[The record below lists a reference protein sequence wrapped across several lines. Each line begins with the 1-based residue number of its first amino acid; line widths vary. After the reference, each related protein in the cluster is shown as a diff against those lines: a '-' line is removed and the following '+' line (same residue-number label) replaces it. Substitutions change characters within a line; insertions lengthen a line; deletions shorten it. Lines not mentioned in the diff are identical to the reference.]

1 MRPRGMTQPQLYRAR
16 GDAENAS
23 DELKKQLGLGGFV
36 TEGLMRTA
44 IMARLNEQ
52 EHGRCHHKMVTLR

>member
-1 MRPRGMTQPQLYRAR
+1 MRPRGMTQPQLCRAR
-16 GDAENAS
+16 GDTENAS

-36 TEGLMRTA
+36 TQGLMRTA

>member
-1 MRPRGMTQPQLYRAR
+1 MTQPQLYRER

-36 TEGLMRTA
+36 KQDIGRTA
-44 IMARLNEQ
+44 TMARLNER
-52 EHGRCHHKMVTLR
+52 ERGRCHHRMVTLR

>member
-1 MRPRGMTQPQLYRAR
+1 MRPRGMTQPQSYRAR

-23 DELKKQLGLGGFV
+23 DELKKQSGLGGFV
-36 TEGLMRTA
+36 TQGLMRTV